1 MRLAWLVRELS
12 HLGRRWRRQPLQ
24 PAAVVLLL
32 AAGLGASALLFAI
45 ADRVLLRPLPYPDA
59 DRLVAILKTDRFKQP
74 AALSPRQALSL
85 QRRAAAFAE
94 VAAFQFES
102 FNYRTAAG
110 DTDCIQGVVATPNLF
125 RVLASRA
132 ARGRVLSPRLDGAA
146 SRTVV
151 ISRRFRERYLASQ
164 PEVIGAGLLLD
175 GESFTVVG
183 VMAGGFRFDR
193 GTGMAGGMDFAPR
206 TELWTS
212 SPLDPGGSR
221 NYLLAIG
228 ALQPGVSAAQASA
241 RLAAIARQ
249 GEGEGAPPA
258 LPEMELAAVELHD
271 HAVRPL
277 RATVLL
283 LVAGAVLLLAIAFA
297 NAANLL
303 IAQAIARRAEL
314 GIRIALG
321 AARPDVV
328 AASAVETL
336 AHCLIGWA
344 LAMVGFAASARLV
357 SRALQGALPA
367 LDSLVIDG
375 RLVAATLVP
384 AVLFAAVLGALLPA
398 LAARGGLRSLLDDQG
413 RGRTPGRHGT
423 RSRRLFLAFQLALSC
438 ILLQGAALACRSM
451 LNLLTVDRGFAAAG
465 VLTAQLALPAPQRTD
480 GRQVAATLTRVL
492 EALNANRAIAAAG
505 LVSVLPLGG
514 IDRTGPGL
522 TVEGPTPITIPAAV
536 STPLVG
542 GAYFSAMGIRL
553 LAGRYLTD
561 RDTAAAPGAA
571 VVSAAL
577 ARLYLPAGA
586 ALGST
591 LTGMGG
597 KLRFTVVGVVSDVRH
612 ASLRV
617 APQAIL
623 YVPFRQVPPAILPVL
638 ARPATLVVR
647 GRQRQLPPETVF
659 RDALRAVAPA
669 AAVFEVRPMAQVIG
683 ESLAT
688 ERLLLWT
695 MAAFAA
701 AAVLLAVLGVY
712 AMLARAVVER
722 RQEIGIRLALGAAPS
737 AVVALVL
744 GDTAK
749 NAGAGILAG
758 ILIALASSRL
768 LSSQLFGLAATDP
781 LTLVAVAAFLM
792 AAVLLAGSLPAVRSS
807 RIDPWQATVPRPRA
821 AGR

>member
-1 MRLAWLVRELS
+1 MKLAWLVQELS
-12 HLGRRWRRQPLQ
+12 HLARRWRRQPLQ

-74 AALSPRQALSL
+74 AAFSPRQALSL
-85 QRRAAAFAE
+85 QRRAVAFAE

-110 DTDCIQGVVATPNLF
+110 DTECIQGVVATPNLF

-151 ISRRFRERYLASQ
+151 ISRRFRERYLGSQ
-164 PEVIGAGLLLD
+164 PEVIGAGLVLD

-193 GTGMAGGMDFAPR
+193 GTGMEGGMDFAPR

-212 SPLDPGGSR
+212 APLDPGGSR

-249 GEGEGAPPA
+249 DEGEGPPA
-258 LPEMELAAVELHD
+258 LPAMELAAVELHD
-271 HAVRPL
+271 QAVRPL

-283 LVAGAVLLLAIAFA
+283 LVAGAVLLLVIAFA

-328 AASAVETL
+328 AASVVETL
-336 AHCLIGWA
+336 AHCVSGWA
-344 LAMVGFAASARLV
+344 LAMVWFGASGRV
-357 SRALQGALPA
+357 VVRALQGALPG
-367 LDSLVIDG
+367 LDSLAIDG
-375 RLVAATLVP
+375 RLLAATLVP
-384 AVLFAAVLGALLPA
+384 VVLFAAALGALRPA

-413 RGRTPGRHGT
+413 RGRTAGRHGALA
-423 RSRRLFLAFQLALSC
+423 RRLFLAFQLALSF

-451 LNLLTVDRGFAAAG
+451 LNLLAVDRGFAAAG
-465 VLTAQLALPAPQRTD
+465 VLTAQLALPAPRRAD

-492 EALNANRAIAAAG
+492 AALNANRAVAAAG

-514 IDRTGPGL
+514 TDRTGPGL
-522 TVEGPTPITIPAAV
+522 TVEGPTPIAIPAAV

-561 RDTAAAPGAA
+561 RDTATAPGAA

-577 ARLYLPAGA
+577 ARRYLPAGA

-597 KLRFTVVGVVSDVRH
+597 RLRFTVVGVVADIRH

-617 APQAIL
+617 APQPIL
-623 YVPFRQVPPAILPVL
+623 YVPFGQVPPAILPVL

-669 AAVFEVRPMAQVIG
+669 EAVFEVRPMAQVIG

-701 AAVLLAVLGVY
+701 AALLLAVLGAY

-749 NAGAGILAG
+749 SAGAGILAG
-758 ILIALASSRL
+758 ILVAVASSRFL
-768 LSSQLFGLAATDP
+768 GSQLFGLAATDP

-792 AAVLLAGSLPAVRSS
+792 AAVLLAGGLPAVRSS
-807 RIDPWQATVPRPRA
+807 RLDPWQAIVPRPRG